1 MRRRCGS
8 LQQWRNVR
16 QGSESSAGKGL
27 VALDSR
33 EDDVEEVEP
42 EGEAATDPVARARS
56 SVDRASALPL
66 LETS

>member
-1 MRRRCGS
+1 
-8 LQQWRNVR
+8 VR

-27 VALDSR
+27 VALDSG